1 MMRYSQNMLS
11 VIGKKKKIGSVKKR
25 LSKGFNYYTIF
36 IFDNVYSDLAEQKT
50 IIQII

>member
-11 VIGKKKKIGSVKKR
+11 VTGKKKIGSVKKR